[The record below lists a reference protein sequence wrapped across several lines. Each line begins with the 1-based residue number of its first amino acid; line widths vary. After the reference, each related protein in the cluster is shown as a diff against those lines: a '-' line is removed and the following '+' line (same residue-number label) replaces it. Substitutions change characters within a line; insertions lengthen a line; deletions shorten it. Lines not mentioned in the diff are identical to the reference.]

1 MPIINLDM
9 EERVIGACEWL
20 NTQNK
25 PCFAKGA
32 RKYGVHKDR
41 VRRRFL
47 GKALDLSNVG
57 GHNERLNDDE
67 DCAFCA
73 YIDVADEISLLICQ
87 KTLVVA
93 VNSILQSHCSNHTT
107 VSTFYA

>member
-1 MPIINLDM
+1 MPITNLDM
-9 EERVIGACEWL
+9 EERVIEACEWL

-25 PCFAKGA
+25 PCFTKAT
-32 RKYGVHKDR
+32 RKYGVHKDH

-57 GHNERLNDDE
+57 GYNKHLNGDE
-67 DCAFCA
+67 DCAVCA
-73 YIDVADEISLLICQ
+73 YIDLVDEISLLICQ

-93 VNSILQSHCSNHTT
+93 VNSIL
-107 VSTFYA
+107 

>member
-1 MPIINLDM
+1 M
-9 EERVIGACEWL
+9 EERVIGACEWP

-32 RKYGVHKDR
+32 SKYGVHKDR

-67 DCAFCA
+67 DC
-73 YIDVADEISLLICQ
+73 DLADEISLLICQ

-93 VNSILQSHCSNHTT
+93 VNSILQSHCS
-107 VSTFYA
+107 TFYA